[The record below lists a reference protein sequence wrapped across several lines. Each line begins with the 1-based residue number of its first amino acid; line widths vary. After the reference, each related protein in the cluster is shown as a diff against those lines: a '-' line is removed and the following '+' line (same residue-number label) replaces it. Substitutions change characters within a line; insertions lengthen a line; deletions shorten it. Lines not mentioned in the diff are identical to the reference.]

1 MKHLEIHNAFK
12 KALLDQEKKQ
22 IGLWV
27 ALGNSYSAEI
37 CAGAGFDW
45 LLLDAEHGPNDVRSI
60 LLQLQSMARYPAAA
74 VVRPRNGDAAL
85 IKQFLDIGAQ
95 NLLIPMVE
103 DAEQAAELVR
113 AVHYPPRGI
122 RGVGSGLAR
131 AACWNRIPRYLH
143 EADDQICLLVQ
154 VENERG
160 LKNLEAI
167 AAVPGVDGVF
177 IGPAD
182 LSACMGHIGQLEHEE
197 VQKAVA
203 KAAKQIL
210 AAGKAPGI
218 LAVNEQS
225 ASIYLE
231 FGFRFIAVGT
241 DVGILARGTES
252 LANRYRKNT
261 AGTYTCATGNQY

>member
-143 EADDQICLLVQ
+143 EIGRASCR
-154 VENERG
+154 ER
-160 LKNLEAI
+160 
-167 AAVPGVDGVF
+167 V
-177 IGPAD
+177 
-182 LSACMGHIGQLEHEE
+182 
-197 VQKAVA
+197 
-203 KAAKQIL
+203 
-210 AAGKAPGI
+210 
-218 LAVNEQS
+218 
-225 ASIYLE
+225 
-231 FGFRFIAVGT
+231 
-241 DVGILARGTES
+241 
-252 LANRYRKNT
+252 
-261 AGTYTCATGNQY
+261 